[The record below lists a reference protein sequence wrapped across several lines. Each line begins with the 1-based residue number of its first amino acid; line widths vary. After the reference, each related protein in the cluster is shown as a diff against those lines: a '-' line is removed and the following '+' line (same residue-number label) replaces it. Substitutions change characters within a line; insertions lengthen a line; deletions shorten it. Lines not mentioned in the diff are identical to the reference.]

1 MASNK
6 LSISV
11 AGQPM
16 VEVLEALAATAYF
29 DSPPPKLAIEGVV
42 SKAPSKWVAR
52 LAGADTMTQAFWPDE
67 PDDDYGLKAIAV
79 SPRHESV
86 TVNVPDAFKTRDE
99 AISIIESLPFS
110 LLTFG
115 PVRGAL
121 DVEPQ
126 SFVGHVPLSWGCA
139 FRGGGHNAVVSRRW
153 LEFGPWELLERPDDL
168 SIVFFHDLNATKAAA
183 AKQAAPGHEFMT
195 SRETGGYV
203 RAPNPVK
210 GLYEAT
216 ERKLEIVVDPG
227 DEVSE
232 KEMTN
237 AAWTRA
243 HKRTGKD
250 RIDHLAFVFM
260 KQNDAKLHLHEMWL
274 RELEVWYVDG
284 KGNHRIDEDYAPKPN
299 RPAWAK
305 GK

>member
-1 MASNK
+1 MAFAEAVRPGTEVAEREQDGCGRICWDFNK
-6 LSISV
+6 VAKKPIKDAHRASV
-11 AGQPM
+11 VHGELKMQKK
-16 VEVLEALAATAYF
+16 
-29 DSPPPKLAIEGVV
+29 KL
-42 SKAPSKWVAR
+42 
-52 LAGADTMTQAFWPDE
+52 DE
-67 PDDDYGLKAIAV
+67 NEET
-79 SPRHESV
+79 HE
-86 TVNVPDAFKTRDE
+86 
-99 AISIIESLPFS
+99 
-110 LLTFG
+110 
-115 PVRGAL
+115 
-121 DVEPQ
+121 
-126 SFVGHVPLSWGCA
+126 PL
-139 FRGGGHNAVVSRRW
+139 V
-153 LEFGPWELLERPDDL
+153 
-168 SIVFFHDLNATKAAA
+168 
-183 AKQAAPGHEFMT
+183 
-195 SRETGGYV
+195 
-203 RAPNPVK
+203 
-210 GLYEAT
+210 YEAT

-260 KQNDAKLHLHEMWL
+260 KQNDAQLHLHEMWL